1 MYKLRRFVSYYR
13 PEWKL
18 FLIDMLCA
26 AAVAGLD
33 LIFPIVTRLFMK
45 DFIPNLR
52 IRPMFIFGGVLV
64 GLYLLRM
71 LGQYVLNYWG
81 HVVGVRME
89 YHMRK
94 DLFTHL
100 QTMDFRFFDDN
111 KVGHLMSRLVND
123 LRDITELAHHGPED
137 LLIATLMFIGSF
149 TYLIRI
155 NVSMTLIAFA
165 FVPVLAWYAISRRRS
180 MRDAFLEERRKVAD
194 VNSEVENSL
203 SGIRV
208 AKSFTNEEYEMER
221 FDGAN
226 SRFREA
232 RQQAFK
238 AMAEYSSGMTFLT
251 NLLDVTVLVAGGVY
265 AYLGHIDLAD
275 LTSYLMFVRF
285 FLVPIHR
292 LTAFTQQF
300 EQGMSG
306 FTRFLDLMEQK
317 PSIVESP
324 NAQELRDVQGKIEIK
339 NVSFGYEEGTDV
351 LKDINL
357 TIEAGKTVALV
368 GSSGGGKTTLC
379 HLIPR
384 FYDVDEGQI
393 LVDGHDVRDLT
404 LQSLRASIGLVQQ
417 DVFLFTGTI
426 KENILYGRPTATDE
440 EIVEAAKNARIHDFI
455 MSLPD
460 KYDTYVGERGVKL
473 SGGQKQRISI
483 ARVFLKNPPIL
494 LLDEATSALDTTT
507 EMEIQEALERLSQDR
522 TTVIIAH
529 RLSTVKNAD
538 EIVVI
543 DGGRI
548 EEQGSHTELM
558 ERRGIYHSLYRAQF
572 NRDAL
577 EELFEKR
584 GLRQADSDEEAEE
597 EIKTA

>member
-1 MYKLRRFVSYYR
+1 
-13 PEWKL
+13 
-18 FLIDMLCA
+18 
-26 AAVAGLD
+26 
-33 LIFPIVTRLFMK
+33 
-45 DFIPNLR
+45 
-52 IRPMFIFGGVLV
+52 
-64 GLYLLRM
+64 
-71 LGQYVLNYWG
+71 
-81 HVVGVRME
+81 
-89 YHMRK
+89 
-94 DLFTHL
+94 
-100 QTMDFRFFDDN
+100 
-111 KVGHLMSRLVND
+111 
-123 LRDITELAHHGPED
+123 
-137 LLIATLMFIGSF
+137 
-149 TYLIRI
+149 
-155 NVSMTLIAFA
+155 
-165 FVPVLAWYAISRRRS
+165 
-180 MRDAFLEERRKVAD
+180 
-194 VNSEVENSL
+194 
-203 SGIRV
+203 
-208 AKSFTNEEYEMER
+208 
-221 FDGAN
+221 
-226 SRFREA
+226 
-232 RQQAFK
+232 
-238 AMAEYSSGMTFLT
+238 MAEYSSGMTFLT

-339 NVSFGYEEGTDV
+339 NVSFGYEEGIDV

>member
-1 MYKLRRFVSYYR
+1 
-13 PEWKL
+13 
-18 FLIDMLCA
+18 
-26 AAVAGLD
+26 
-33 LIFPIVTRLFMK
+33 
-45 DFIPNLR
+45 
-52 IRPMFIFGGVLV
+52 
-64 GLYLLRM
+64 
-71 LGQYVLNYWG
+71 
-81 HVVGVRME
+81 
-89 YHMRK
+89 
-94 DLFTHL
+94 
-100 QTMDFRFFDDN
+100 
-111 KVGHLMSRLVND
+111 
-123 LRDITELAHHGPED
+123 
-137 LLIATLMFIGSF
+137 
-149 TYLIRI
+149 
-155 NVSMTLIAFA
+155 
-165 FVPVLAWYAISRRRS
+165 
-180 MRDAFLEERRKVAD
+180 
-194 VNSEVENSL
+194 
-203 SGIRV
+203 
-208 AKSFTNEEYEMER
+208 MER

-339 NVSFGYEEGTDV
+339 NVSFGYEEGIDV

-417 DVFLFTGTI
+417 GCVPVHWHHQGEYPL
-426 KENILYGRPTATDE
+426 R
-440 EIVEAAKNARIHDFI
+440 AANG
-455 MSLPD
+455 
-460 KYDTYVGERGVKL
+460 Y
-473 SGGQKQRISI
+473 
-483 ARVFLKNPPIL
+483 
-494 LLDEATSALDTTT
+494 
-507 EMEIQEALERLSQDR
+507 
-522 TTVIIAH
+522 
-529 RLSTVKNAD
+529 
-538 EIVVI
+538 
-543 DGGRI
+543 
-548 EEQGSHTELM
+548 
-558 ERRGIYHSLYRAQF
+558 RRGDCRGCERTRGSTTSSCPCPI
-572 NRDAL
+572 NMTPMW
-577 EELFEKR
+577 ENGELSFPVDRSR
-584 GLRQADSDEEAEE
+584 GFPLPESS
-597 EIKTA
+597 